1 METIEAPTRTEL
13 VRRATE
19 LIPLIRKNAPWQE
32 ENRVMHEETLEALR
46 EAGLLKMILPVRY
59 GGYESDMATV
69 SSVITE
75 LARGDGSVAWT
86 VSVWLISAWQAGL
99 FPDQVQDE
107 IFADPDVRVCAS
119 VSPSGIATP
128 TEGGVIL
135 NGKWK
140 FISGS
145 QQSQWVTH
153 AAMLAT
159 EDGGLLPGLIAVP
172 MSDLTVV
179 DDWYTA
185 GLRGSGS
192 VTTIAE
198 NLFVPQERVLN
209 MIPVLTQGLIA
220 SEQNATSPV
229 WRGAPFLPFAS
240 ATVSAVP
247 YGMALAAREAFFE
260 RLPDRKI
267 SYTNYEHQADAPLTH
282 LQIAEAS
289 VKIDEAA
296 FHVQRA
302 AQRVDDKGLTGDPW
316 TLEERAVARM
326 DMGATCLRVKEA
338 VDILT
343 TASGASAV
351 YSDMVMQRIERDVQT
366 INLHALMHPNTNLEL
381 YGRVLCGLEPNTFF
395 L

>member
-1 METIEAPTRTEL
+1 METIDAPTRTEL

-19 LIPLIRKNAPWQE
+19 LIPLIRKNARWQDQ
-32 ENRVMHEETLEALR
+32 NRVMHEETLEALR

-59 GGYESDMATV
+59 GGYESDMVTV
-69 SSVITE
+69 TSVITE

-86 VSVWLISAWQAGL
+86 AAVWLISAWQAGL

-107 IFADPDVRVCAS
+107 IFTHPDIRVCAS
-119 VSPSGIATP
+119 VGPNGIATP

-135 NGKWK
+135 NGNWH

-159 EDGGLLPGLIAVP
+159 EDGGLLPGLVALP

-179 DDWYTA
+179 DDWDTA

-209 MIPVLTQGLIA
+209 MIPVLTQGQIA
-220 SEQNATSPV
+220 SEQNAASPI

-240 ATVSAVP
+240 AAVSAVP

-260 RLPDRKI
+260 RLPHRKI

-282 LQIAEAS
+282 LQVAEAS

-302 AQRVDDKGLTGDPW
+302 AQRLDDKALTGAPW
-316 TLEERAVARM
+316 TLEERVVARM
-326 DMGATCLRVKEA
+326 DMGATCQRVKEA
-338 VDILT
+338 VDIIT

-351 YSDMVMQRIERDVQT
+351 YSDIAIQRIERDVQT

-381 YGRVLCGLEPNTFF
+381 YGRVLCGLEPNTVF

>member
-1 METIEAPTRTEL
+1 MVTKAPPTCAEL

-32 ENRVMHEETLEALR
+32 EHRVMHEETLEAVQA
-46 EAGLLKMILPVRY
+46 AGLLKMRVPARY
-59 GGYESDMATV
+59 GGYESDLATV
-69 SSVITE
+69 TSVIAE

-86 VSVWLISAWQAGL
+86 VSVWLISSWQAGL
-99 FPDQVQDE
+99 FLDQVQDE

-119 VSPSGIATP
+119 VGPNGIATP
-128 TEGGVIL
+128 TDGGVIL

-145 QQSQWVTH
+145 KQSQWVTH
-153 AAMLAT
+153 AVMLAT
-159 EDGGLLPGLIAVP
+159 EDGGLLPGLVAVP
-172 MSDLTVV
+172 MSDLTLV

-192 VTTIAE
+192 VTNVAE

-220 SEQNATSPV
+220 SEQNINSPV
-229 WRGAPFLPFAS
+229 WQGAPFLPFAS
-240 ATVSAVP
+240 TAVSAVP
-247 YGMALAAREAFFE
+247 YGMALAAREAFYE
-260 RLPDRKI
+260 RLPHRKI

-282 LQIAEAS
+282 FQIAEAS
-289 VKIDEAA
+289 VKIDEAE

-302 AQRVDDKGLTGDPW
+302 AQRVDEKALSGEPW
-316 TLEERAVARM
+316 TLLERVQTRM
-326 DMGATCLRVKEA
+326 DMGATCQRVKEA

-366 INLHALMHPNTNLEL
+366 ISLHALMHPNTNLEL

>member
-282 LQIAEAS
+282 LQVAEAS

-302 AQRVDDKGLTGDPW
+302 AQRVDDKALTGDRW
-316 TLEERAVARM
+316 TVEERVVARM
-326 DMGATCLRVKEA
+326 DMGATCQRVKEA